1 MFKLLITL
9 FVSLFVTSVIAQEKS
24 DGDYIRLVAELD
36 EPEYYCFDL
45 AGWGE
50 KLRLDDPLQT
60 HTCKLRGGADQ
71 MFKFEEGQLTVV
83 GFDRCVE
90 VTGSQPN
97 SLPGSA
103 VLAREC
109 NADNPLQKL
118 NLNANGQ
125 VQLSDTP
132 YCITAG
138 ADSKEAGGPSHMW
151 RTLTLAN
158 CDSAGAELSSWQLG
172 L

>member
-97 SLPGSA
+97 SLP
-103 VLAREC
+103 VLMCATY
-109 NADNPLQKL
+109 
-118 NLNANGQ
+118 G
-125 VQLSDTP
+125 
-132 YCITAG
+132 
-138 ADSKEAGGPSHMW
+138 
-151 RTLTLAN
+151 
-158 CDSAGAELSSWQLG
+158 
-172 L
+172 